1 MGTCTIYTD
10 GTRMCFE
17 NLFCLQEDKVLW
29 VICKPCWGEIW
40 TVAELHNFIEKAVSA
55 KAEEN

>member
-1 MGTCTIYTD
+1 
-10 GTRMCFE
+10 MCFE

-55 KAEEN
+55 KAEEIKIGN